1 MKACRWQIQKT
12 IRHWDTKEHGL
23 FGGLGPVSG
32 NLIHAQERAFTGA
45 EFGEWGEVAYTG
57 IFHKSKAIL

>member
-1 MKACRWQIQKT
+1 M
-12 IRHWDTKEHGL
+12 
-23 FGGLGPVSG
+23 FGGVGPVSG